1 MPGAKSDRN
10 PTDWGN
16 SQRVGV
22 DMTDEEWA
30 DLGTLIAM
38 KTPAGERPSYGR
50 FIANRPQGN
59 FAPNWRSLHSSA
71 GNWRQRSRGLKCLSS
86 RCQINECP
94 MM

>member
-1 MPGAKSDRN
+1 MPIGAKSDRN

-38 KTPAGERPSYGR
+38 RTPAGERPSYGR
-50 FIANRPQGN
+50 FIATVLKEN
-59 FAPNWRSLHSSA
+59 FASELA
-71 GNWRQRSRGLKCLSS
+71 FIAQQRRELAAKIKGA
-86 RCQINECP
+86 
-94 MM
+94 